1 MRAPAIDHRLGL
13 GVGLDVPWHPE
24 LGFATRTDGR
34 DRVSEPVAAFFAAHG
49 ADYSHAFVSWQPRD
63 RSRLHIDR
71 YAPAYDDL
79 FARVVTQPV
88 RALHHT
94 ALNLA
99 SADPGYTS
107 ERDALIRFTNALIR
121 RYELAWVN
129 EDLGIWSIGG
139 RPLPYPLPPILTDDG
154 LRAAIANT
162 AAVQAQLEAPLVV
175 EFPGFSHGACVL
187 VGDWHAYDF
196 FAEVVRQTDSPAT
209 LDTGHLLSYQVL
221 RGARGEALYGDLER
235 LPLAHTFEIHLSGC
249 ALERGTGRA
258 GADRFLDYHHGILID
273 EQLELLERLVPLCPN
288 LRAITYEDPRFDEA
302 GAIPTA
308 ARNNLQRLAAFARHW
323 SRS

>member
-1 MRAPAIDHRLGL
+1 MRAPAIDQRLGL
-13 GVGLDVPWHPE
+13 GVGLDLPWHAD
-24 LGFATRTDGR
+24 LGFATRADGR
-34 DRVSEPVAAFFAAHG
+34 DRVSEPVAAFFATHG
-49 ADYSHAFVSWQPRD
+49 EKYGYAFVSWQPRD

-71 YAPAYDDL
+71 YAQAYDDL

-99 SADPGYTS
+99 TTDPTYASARA
-107 ERDALIRFTNALIR
+107 ELIQFTNALIR
-121 RYELAWVN
+121 RYDLAWVN

-175 EFPGFSHGACVL
+175 EFPGFSHGACVV

-196 FAEVVRQTDSPAT
+196 FAEVVRQTGSPAT

-235 LPLAHTFEIHLSGC
+235 LPLEHTFEIHLSGC
-249 ALERGTGRA
+249 ALEPGTGHR
-258 GADRFLDYHHGILID
+258 DRFLDYHHGILID
-273 EQLELLERLVPLCPN
+273 EQLELLERLVPLCPD
-288 LRAITYEDPRFDEA
+288 LRAITYEDPRFDDT
-302 GAIPTA
+302 GAMPA
-308 ARNNLQRLAAFARHW
+308 AAHRNLDRLAAFARSW
-323 SRS
+323 SRA